1 MQGVPLNLRILQPGH
16 PDRLISLPEGE
27 LTLGRADGNQLIL
40 PDIGISRRHGK
51 LTLRQGVLEYED
63 NSSGNGSYKYGERV
77 VKTIL
82 KPGDELV
89 LDPFTLRVEAIE
101 DAGGLQAEST
111 VRLGQAPPP
120 PAAAEAEARLEL
132 VKGDPAMSPVYAL
145 TRQGLTLGRS
155 EQRDVI
161 LNDLAASRLH
171 AEILHLQG
179 QFWLKDPGSANG
191 VFVNGELTRERALRD
206 GDLLRIGST
215 ELRFKQSQAEGHDED
230 AAERTEGFSA
240 SAPTP
245 PRSAELFPASVTGSF
260 SRAQLAAEEALLA
273 GPYTPV
279 GGVPSLPERPAP
291 APPPPPAPP
300 PMPPAAPS
308 LAAVVPPAPLLPAD
322 PTAPPS
328 LPPSLIPP
336 AWGPAA
342 QTGAWVQAGPTGWT
356 APAPTGAWSPTGA
369 WTPGAPTGAWQN
381 PAAPEPA
388 PPPPAA
394 APPPPRRRLLQP
406 VLVATITFLLMAATL
421 VIFKVIRDHTER
433 PVLASNV
440 LAPTVTPLGAEAAAE
455 VKEHMA
461 AGEQLFAEER
471 YYEATN
477 RFIKA
482 LRLDPHNEE
491 AKRLGY
497 LACERI
503 AVRELRES
511 LEVKNATPASLA
523 KLREDA
529 LRVGELALKEKNKDS
544 LVTAEHTLRRAMKL
558 NPDDKALASLDTKLR
573 RKAAEAK
580 AP

>member
-27 LTLGRADGNQLIL
+27 LTLGRADVNQLIL

-51 LTLRQGVLEYED
+51 LTLRQGALEYED
-63 NSSGNGSYKYGERV
+63 LSSGNGSYKNGERV
-77 VKTIL
+77 VKTSL

-89 LDPFTLRVEAIE
+89 LDPFTLRIEGVE
-101 DAGGLQAEST
+101 DAAGLQAEST

-120 PAAAEAEARLEL
+120 PAVAEAEARLEL

-191 VFVNGELTRERALRD
+191 VFVNGELVRERALRD
-206 GDLLRIGST
+206 GDVLRIGST
-215 ELRFKQSQAEGHDED
+215 ELRFRQSQAESPDED

-240 SAPTP
+240 NAPAP
-245 PRSAELFPASVTGSF
+245 VRSAELFPPSVTGSF

-273 GPYTPV
+273 GPHTPV
-279 GGVPSLPERPAP
+279 GGVPSLAERPAP
-291 APPPPPAPP
+291 PPALAAP
-300 PMPPAAPS
+300 PPAAPS

-328 LPPSLIPP
+328 LPPSGVPP

-369 WTPGAPTGAWQN
+369 WTPGAPTGAWPT
-381 PAAPEPA
+381 PAEPPPPA
-388 PPPPAA
+388 PPPP
-394 APPPPRRRLLQP
+394 PPQRRRLLQP
-406 VLVATITFLLMAATL
+406 ILVATITFLLMAATL

-433 PVLASNV
+433 PVLAANV

-461 AGEQLFAEER
+461 AGERLFADER

-482 LRLDPHNEE
+482 LRLDPHNAE

-511 LEVKNATPASLA
+511 LEVKNATPTTRAA
-523 KLREDA
+523 LREEA
-529 LRVGELALKEKNKDS
+529 LRIGEAAIKGKDS
-544 LVTAEHTLRRAMKL
+544 LVTAEHTLRRALKL
-558 NPDDKALASLDTKLR
+558 NPEDKALVALDTRLR

>member
-51 LTLRQGVLEYED
+51 FTLRQGVLEYED
-63 NSSGNGSYKYGERV
+63 TSSGNGSYKYGERV
-77 VKTIL
+77 VKTTL
-82 KPGDELV
+82 KSGDELV
-89 LDPFTLRVEAIE
+89 LDPFTLRVESVE

-120 PAAAEAEARLEL
+120 PSVAEAEARLEL

-215 ELRFKQSQAEGHDED
+215 ELRFKQTQAETNDED

-240 SAPTP
+240 SAPAP
-245 PRSAELFPASVTGSF
+245 VRSAELFPASVTGSY
-260 SRAQLAAEEALLA
+260 SRAQLAAEEAQLA
-273 GPYTPV
+273 GPFTPI
-279 GGVPSLPERPAP
+279 GGVPGLPV
-291 APPPPPAPP
+291 PPPAPP
-300 PMPPAAPS
+300 TPPPAPTPPPMPPPAPS

-369 WTPGAPTGAWQN
+369 WTPGAPTGAWQS

-388 PPPPAA
+388 PPPAPA
-394 APPPPRRRLLQP
+394 PPPRRRLLQP

-433 PVLASNV
+433 PVLAANV

-461 AGEQLFAEER
+461 AGERLFAEER

-482 LRLDPHNEE
+482 LRLDPHNAE

-511 LEVKNATPASLA
+511 LEVKNATPAARA
-523 KLREDA
+523 KVREDA
-529 LRVGELALKEKNKDS
+529 VRIGEAALKGKDS

-573 RKAAEAK
+573 RKAAEVK

>member
-63 NSSGNGSYKYGERV
+63 NSSGNGSYKNGERV

-230 AAERTEGFSA
+230 AAERTEA
-240 SAPTP
+240 SPPAPRRRHAAP
-245 PRSAELFPASVTGSF
+245 SCSRPRSPA
-260 SRAQLAAEEALLA
+260 A
-273 GPYTPV
+273 TPAPSSPLKRPSSPGLTPRWV
-279 GGVPSLPERPAP
+279 GCRSLPERPAP
-291 APPPPPAPP
+291 PPPPAPAPPPP

-388 PPPPAA
+388 PPPPAPRA
-394 APPPPRRRLLQP
+394 AASPPPAPARARRDDHLL
-406 VLVATITFLLMAATL
+406 AHGG
-421 VIFKVIRDHTER
+421 D
-433 PVLASNV
+433 
-440 LAPTVTPLGAEAAAE
+440 
-455 VKEHMA
+455 
-461 AGEQLFAEER
+461 AGDL
-471 YYEATN
+471 
-477 RFIKA
+477 
-482 LRLDPHNEE
+482 
-491 AKRLGY
+491 
-497 LACERI
+497 
-503 AVRELRES
+503 
-511 LEVKNATPASLA
+511 
-523 KLREDA
+523 
-529 LRVGELALKEKNKDS
+529 
-544 LVTAEHTLRRAMKL
+544 
-558 NPDDKALASLDTKLR
+558 
-573 RKAAEAK
+573 
-580 AP
+580 